1 MKIPMVNNKG
11 FSKAFYACP
20 GTIYHDGLIVNKFI
34 DLKFSINETEEVL
47 SVMVNDVTVAFPFEY
62 AMLLA
67 KQTREM
73 KEEDDE
79 QESDCI

>member
-20 GTIYHDGLIVNKFI
+20 GTIYHDGLIVNKVI

-47 SVMVNDVTVAFPFEY
+47 SVMVNDVTVAFPFEF

-67 KQTREM
+67 KQTRELR
-73 KEEDDE
+73 
-79 QESDCI
+79 ESNENRSC

>member
-11 FSKAFYACP
+11 LSKAFYACP

-47 SVMVNDVTVAFPFEY
+47 SVMVIDVTVAFPFEY

-67 KQTREM
+67 KQTRELRD
-73 KEEDDE
+73 EADE
-79 QESDCI
+79 QKSDCV